1 MTERHDHQGRLVAVT
16 GAARGIGRAIVER
29 FHRQGDRVLA
39 LDRDEAAEQLVQ
51 DGLAARF
58 YRLNVTDAENV
69 RSVFGQIVVDF
80 GHLHMLCNNAGVS
93 TMNRVVELSEE
104 EWDFNFNV
112 NAKGVFLCTQA
123 ALPSMVAGGGGV
135 IVNTASMAG
144 TRGVP
149 LLAHYAASKWAVIG
163 FTKSVAIEVA
173 PFNIRVNAVC
183 PGYVRTSMQE
193 RELVWEAKLRGLTPE
208 AVREE
213 YVHLT
218 PQGRIEE
225 PEDVADVVVF
235 LASEDARFLTGEAV
249 HVTGGAH
256 LL

>member
-1 MTERHDHQGRLVAVT
+1 MAKTGRLVAVT

-29 FHRQGDRVLA
+29 FHRQGDRVVA
-39 LDRDEAAEQLVQ
+39 LDRDEAGHALVEE
-51 DGLAARF
+51 GLAEAFFTVDVTNRDDVQGVFAR
-58 YRLNVTDAENV
+58 LIEAVGPLDV
-69 RSVFGQIVVDF
+69 
-80 GHLHMLCNNAGVS
+80 LCNNAGVS
-93 TMNRVVELSEE
+93 TMNRVVDLSET

-123 ALPSMVAGGGGV
+123 ALPSMMAARAGV

-173 PFNIRVNAVC
+173 PYNIRVNAVC

-193 RELVWEAKLRGLTPE
+193 RELVWEATLRGMTPE

-213 YVHLT
+213 YIRLT

-225 PEDVADVVVF
+225 PEDVADVVAF
-235 LASEDARFLTGEAV
+235 LASEDARFMTGEAV